1 MSSNEQIQVAV
12 RFRPPNP
19 TECEESQS
27 LVWTLTKN
35 GVSLRNEYCHLLASE
50 RKGNPSAHMQFDCC
64 FSWEDDNQVVYDS
77 VAKSIVLS
85 TLEGYNATI
94 FAYGQTGSG
103 KTYTMLGLQ
112 EGESEQEGSVSTPRT
127 GKPVRR
133 EQSHMQLDFKPLR
146 SHRSSVRSSPSS
158 RSSTPK
164 PELTSLSTSKR
175 RFKFLSK
182 GVILLALEDIFREVQ
197 SSTTKKYFFTCS
209 YMEIYNEHV
218 YDLLKTLQDLKFEGL
233 SVTEGADKE
242 FTVRNLSEQVVTS
255 IEDVLLKLEKG
266 EDNRHYASTALNHN
280 SSRSHT
286 IFRLT
291 IRSIE
296 LQAQEDSAQDIVE
309 NVTTESV
316 LNFVDLA
323 GSEKISGIQA
333 AAEAERQPKAACG
346 SFVTSNKSDADKI
359 VAEGKNINTSLFF
372 LCQVINKLAEQK
384 LGIIKPDAYIPFRN
398 SNLTK
403 ILRSSLGGNARTC
416 IICTATPVLSQLEQT
431 YSTLRFGSNARSVT
445 NKVRANIK
453 RETNAK
459 LLLAY
464 EQDIAVLRKELEV
477 ASHREKMASS
487 ETTNCRLQLESRVKK
502 LSMTLFEKSRHEVT
516 FQRVSKW
523 EVLDLWAG
531 FAGDL
536 FLTRGLEQGAYLSS
550 GHRSG
555 LSEIGKRN
563 FMQLK
568 ELNSAQFE
576 SSRTLKDLNTSM
588 KSNENAVEKV
598 IPTQLKQE
606 LERTTNIHQELKDK
620 KHQYKENLRR
630 SEDELSKLSS
640 VCDLYEQ
647 GTGLECMSEYELE
660 RFEGSLLRGLDAVK
674 LCKANRAS
682 EKVIASLVRKLQQF
696 VSAEELVG
704 IMDVLP
710 ASG

>member
-1 MSSNEQIQVAV
+1 
-12 RFRPPNP
+12 
-19 TECEESQS
+19 
-27 LVWTLTKN
+27 
-35 GVSLRNEYCHLLASE
+35 
-50 RKGNPSAHMQFDCC
+50 
-64 FSWEDDNQVVYDS
+64 
-77 VAKSIVLS
+77 
-85 TLEGYNATI
+85 
-94 FAYGQTGSG
+94 
-103 KTYTMLGLQ
+103 
-112 EGESEQEGSVSTPRT
+112 
-127 GKPVRR
+127 
-133 EQSHMQLDFKPLR
+133 
-146 SHRSSVRSSPSS
+146 
-158 RSSTPK
+158 
-164 PELTSLSTSKR
+164 
-175 RFKFLSK
+175 
-182 GVILLALEDIFREVQ
+182 
-197 SSTTKKYFFTCS
+197 
-209 YMEIYNEHV
+209 MEIYNEHV
-218 YDLLKTLQDLKFEGL
+218 YDLLKSTQELKFEGL

-296 LQAQEDSAQDIVE
+296 LQSQEDSQELVE

-333 AAEAERQPKAACG
+333 AAEAERQSKTAVSG
-346 SFVTSNKSDADKI
+346 SFVMSNKSDADKI

-477 ASHREKMASS
+477 ASHREKMACS
-487 ETTNCRLQLESRVKK
+487 ETTTCRMQLESRIKK
-502 LSMTLFEKSRHEVT
+502 LSMTLFEKSKHEVT
-516 FQRVSKW
+516 FQTLSKLP
-523 EVLDLWAG
+523 VIDLWTP
-531 FAGDL
+531 FVGDL
-536 FLTRGLEQGAYLSS
+536 SLSKGLEPTSYLSNS
-550 GHRSG
+550 HRSA
-555 LSEIGKRN
+555 LNELGKRN
-563 FMQLK
+563 FMLLK
-568 ELNSAQFE
+568 ELNSAQME
-576 SSRTLKDLNTSM
+576 SSKTLKDLNTSM

-598 IPTQLKQE
+598 
-606 LERTTNIHQELKDK
+606 NF
-620 KHQYKENLRR
+620 
-630 SEDELSKLSS
+630 
-640 VCDLYEQ
+640 
-647 GTGLECMSEYELE
+647 M
-660 RFEGSLLRGLDAVK
+660 
-674 LCKANRAS
+674 
-682 EKVIASLVRKLQQF
+682 
-696 VSAEELVG
+696 
-704 IMDVLP
+704 
-710 ASG
+710 